1 MSLTMII
8 FGGTS
13 LQVRRRIIP
22 AIQRI
27 YNNNLLSD
35 HFQIIA
41 TARCALST
49 AQYRNILS
57 LDLTRDSNN
66 TERYLSHIEFLPIDF
81 LKESDIKVLQTL
93 TSIKTSIDTDHFQIF
108 FLATT
113 PAYFGTIVRNMSM
126 PPHFIHKN
134 DLLILDDSCKQNIK
148 SQELTQ
154 QSILQHF
161 SKENIFKTQMTD
173 SHLRQTLS
181 QCFSL
186 SQRM

>member
-1 MSLTMII
+1 MSITMII

-22 AIQRI
+22 AIQKI
-27 YNNNLLSD
+27 YNSNLLTD

-41 TARCALST
+41 TARYALST
-49 AQYRNILS
+49 AQYRSILS
-57 LDLTRDSNN
+57 QNLSRDNN
-66 TERYLSHIEFLPIDF
+66 NERYLSHIEFLPIDF

-126 PPHFIHKN
+126 HPHFIHKN
-134 DLLILDDSCKQNIK
+134 DLIIMDDSCKQNIK

-161 SKENIFKTQMTD
+161 SKENIYKTQMTD